1 MIPFCKTCN
10 SKQDQLSST
19 LIKYFPRKY
28 KLCNK
33 SIEKFIFLLKKGVY
47 PHEYMD
53 SMDRFNEKE
62 LPSSDKSYS
71 KLQLKHIS
79 EKDYKHAKKVWDDL
93 KKKT

>member
-33 SIEKFIFLLKKGVY
+33 SSEKFIFLLKKGVY